1 MSCHDIGRGLNEVV
15 RMTISLYNSKR
26 IGLKEAKSII
36 ATCAEAVNWCDGN
49 SYEAVDYISGCT
61 CGKCLKR
68 ISKGEKIYLLSDLP
82 WDVNISRI
90 TMKSRII
97 QGCGL
102 CFECFMDMI
111 EENEELTHH
120 KAVIDL
126 LKSISDNTYEGDIST
141 GIYEDNNNG
150 CRWVREVD
158 WFD

>member
-1 MSCHDIGRGLNEVV
+1 
-15 RMTISLYNSKR
+15 
-26 IGLKEAKSII
+26 
-36 ATCAEAVNWCDGN
+36 
-49 SYEAVDYISGCT
+49 
-61 CGKCLKR
+61 
-68 ISKGEKIYLLSDLP
+68 
-82 WDVNISRI
+82 
-90 TMKSRII
+90 MKSKII